1 LRVAF
6 RANPFARLTFSGHTD
21 RSGSTSTNRRTVLS
35 RAETIRGEL
44 ENRGI
49 PRNAMSVVS
58 FGEGQPLVPTE
69 DGLREVL
76 NRRVATNSE
85 SEHA

>member
-1 LRVAF
+1 
-6 RANPFARLTFSGHTD
+6 
-21 RSGSTSTNRRTVLS
+21 
-35 RAETIRGEL
+35 
-44 ENRGI
+44 
-49 PRNAMSVVS
+49 MSVVS